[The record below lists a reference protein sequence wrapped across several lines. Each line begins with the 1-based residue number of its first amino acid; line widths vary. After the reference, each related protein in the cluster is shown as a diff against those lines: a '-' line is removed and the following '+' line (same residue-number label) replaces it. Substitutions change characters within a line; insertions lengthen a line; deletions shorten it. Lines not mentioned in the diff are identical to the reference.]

1 MKFLRMIPMIFIF
14 LGIPTYMNVSYAE
27 SKSPNE
33 YKVLSNTNKKLSIS
47 DVQDYLTEG
56 DKLVKN
62 GDFEKAKKTYDKARN
77 LSRQLAGFYRDLNGS
92 FKGLDARIPL
102 EMDKK
107 GRKSIKIWAQS
118 NARLASLYKR
128 KKQPEVAVP
137 LLVEIIR
144 LMTPNSPEGKKAYEN
159 LLELGFVD
167 TVYKGF

>member
-1 MKFLRMIPMIFIF
+1 MKFLKMIPIIFVFIG
-14 LGIPTYMNVSYAE
+14 LSPHMNPSYAE
-27 SKSPNE
+27 SKNTNE

-47 DVQDYLTEG
+47 DVKDYLEKG
-56 DKLVKN
+56 DNLVKN
-62 GDFEKAKKTYDKARN
+62 GDFEKAKQSYDKARN
-77 LSRQLAGFYRDLNGS
+77 LARQLAGFYRDLNGS
-92 FKGLDARIPL
+92 FKGLDARVPL
-102 EMDKK
+102 EMEKK

-144 LMTPNSPEGKKAYEN
+144 LMTPNSTEGKEAYEN
-159 LLELGFVD
+159 LLQLGFVD

>member
-1 MKFLRMIPMIFIF
+1 MKFLKMIPIIFIF
-14 LGIPTYMNVSYAE
+14 IGLPSYMNLSYAE
-27 SKSPNE
+27 SKNTNE

-47 DVQDYLTEG
+47 DVKDYLTEG
-56 DKLVKN
+56 DNFVKN
-62 GDFEKAKKTYDKARN
+62 ADFEKAKQTYDKARN
-77 LSRQLAGFYRDLNGS
+77 LARQLAGFYRDLNGS

-107 GRKSIKIWAQS
+107 GRKSIKVWAQS

-128 KKQPEVAVP
+128 KKQSEVAVP

-144 LMTPNSPEGKKAYEN
+144 LMSPNSPEGKEAYKS

-167 TVYKGF
+167 TTYKGF